1 MAAPTIERTLLPPTE
16 PLQALAAM
24 LDGLGAE
31 PTTTLSG
38 PNGEHLVLP
47 PEVFEVL
54 RDVVDAMAQGQALTI
69 APVHQRLTTQ
79 EAADLLGVSR
89 PTVVKLL
96 ESGEIPFEQPGR
108 HRRVRLADV
117 LAYRERASVERRG
130 ALDRMV
136 EIADAAALYER
147 TATPKRTR

>member
-1 MAAPTIERTLLPPTE
+1 MTTPTIERTVLPPAE
-16 PLQALAAM
+16 PLQALATM

-54 RDVVDAMAQGQALTI
+54 RDVVDAMAQGQAVTI

-117 LAYRERASVERRG
+117 LAYRERASVERQA

-136 EIADAAALYER
+136 EIADEADLYEL

>member
-1 MAAPTIERTLLPPTE
+1 MAAPTIARTVLPPTE

-24 LDGLGAE
+24 LDRLGAE

>member
-1 MAAPTIERTLLPPTE
+1 MAMSTMELTVLPPAGSLDDLVAMLSRLGAAPI
-16 PLQALAAM
+16 
-24 LDGLGAE
+24 
-31 PTTTLSG
+31 TTLSG
-38 PNGEHLVLP
+38 PNGERLVLP

-54 RDVVDAMAQGQALTI
+54 RGVIEAMALGQAVTI

-79 EAADLLGVSR
+79 EAAGLLGVSR

-117 LAYRERASVERRG
+117 LAYRDRSSVERRA

-136 EIADAAALYER
+136 EIADESDLYER
-147 TATPKRTR
+147 TAAPKRTR

>member
-1 MAAPTIERTLLPPTE
+1 MAAPTIERTVLPPTE

-69 APVHQRLTTQ
+69 APVHQRLSTQ

-136 EIADAAALYER
+136 EIADAADLYER